1 MNRRVDMNQDTFVN
15 RLLEVGAIERV
26 RRGWYIIPRSVA
38 PGRTYNRRDIVQI
51 FGIEVAPGRYI
62 FQRDVVAAFGVDTP
76 AFSAAFG
83 RSAAAQQRRLRTIDR
98 NRYHSQDRNI
108 SEALARIPYDADGV
122 RRSYGIE
129 YEIYSL
135 TREQESELAYLLDTL
150 PPHVTEMDGSLS
162 TTGVEIVFEPMS
174 KELAIKTVK
183 ALRKFVDDNGV
194 QMDGTGMHITFG
206 VSNSEVSESD
216 LVIRTNRLAL
226 AVKAV
231 GTKRAIEELFGR
243 DFTDYARLPH
253 SLVSEVRHRAFN
265 VRNRHAW
272 EARLVKYNCNIEKVM
287 KFFEV
292 AEVLFHRPFEAQ
304 DFMKVFELLG
314 ADTWGA

>member
-1 MNRRVDMNQDTFVN
+1 MNRRADMNQDTFIN
-15 RLLEVGAIERV
+15 RLLAAGAIERV
-26 RRGWYIIPRSVA
+26 RRGWYIIPRSNLRSCI
-38 PGRTYNRRDIVQI
+38 GRTYNRRDILGI
-51 FGIEVAPGRYI
+51 FGIEVAPGRHI
-62 FQRDVVAAFGVDTP
+62 FRREVVEAFATDI
-76 AFSAAFG
+76 SALSP
-83 RSAAAQQRRLRTIDR
+83 RRAAQRRSLRTIER
-98 NRYHSQDRNI
+98 HRYHSQSRNI
-108 SEALARIPYDADGV
+108 SDALDRIPLDEDGV
-122 RRSYGIE
+122 GRSYGIE

-162 TTGVEIVFEPMS
+162 STGVEIVFEPMS

-194 QMDGTGMHITFG
+194 RMDGTGMHITFG

-243 DFTDYARLPH
+243 DFTDYARLPN
-253 SLVSEVRHRAFN
+253 SLISEVRHRAFN